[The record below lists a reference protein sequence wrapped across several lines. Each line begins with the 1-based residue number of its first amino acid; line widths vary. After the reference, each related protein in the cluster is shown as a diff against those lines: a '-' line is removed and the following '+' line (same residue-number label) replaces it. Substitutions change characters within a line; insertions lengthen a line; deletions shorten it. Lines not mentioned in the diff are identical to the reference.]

1 MKYGLSWILVGVLGL
16 TGCDGLPFGRSE
28 PQQNRL
34 PDRWQTYRNPRFGF
48 EFLYPEGWVDSIPPE
63 NQDGI
68 AFSDP
73 RNNGFEIRSWAKL
86 MRSTTPAKNSPAKP
100 TPNFTTEQGIPGRL
114 EVKVEKQT
122 STMMLTVYHKDVE
135 YHWRGVAPSSQFGN
149 FYRFFSFIASRY
161 RVPE

>member
-1 MKYGLSWILVGVLGL
+1 MKYGLSWVLVGLVGL
-16 TGCDGLPFGRSE
+16 TGCDSLPWERSE

-73 RNNGFEIRSWAKL
+73 RNNGLEIRSWAKL
-86 MRSTTPAKNSPAKP
+86 KRPDQPKQPKA
-100 TPNFTTEQGIPGRL
+100 TPNFTTEQGISGRL
-114 EVKVEKQT
+114 EVKVEAQT
-122 STMMLTVYHKDVE
+122 STMMLTIDQKDVE
-135 YHWRGVAPSSQFGN
+135 YHWRGTAPSSQFGN
-149 FYRFFSFIASRY
+149 YYRFFSFIASRY
-161 RVPE
+161 RVPK